1 MQNGMTRTVFALQVQ
16 YKEVYMRFIFFSAL
30 WIMVLGG
37 ALHAADTSQPQPVQ
51 PAPLQPPQLSTEV
64 PQTNQTRCM
73 QLIYNRYVTRGF
85 SPQASWNNAIRD
97 CGAGGIDVSCLD
109 AAYKHYVSMGQND
122 NQAYNNARRDCR
134 SLIPR

>member
-1 MQNGMTRTVFALQVQ
+1 
-16 YKEVYMRFIFFSAL
+16 MRHMLRSSILAFMFSGL
-30 WIMVLGG
+30 LV
-37 ALHAADTSQPQPVQ
+37 AADTSQPQPPQ
-51 PAPLQPPQLSTEV
+51 PAPQQPPQISTEV
-64 PQTNQTRCM
+64 PQTAQTRCL
-73 QLIYNRYVTRGF
+73 QLIYNRYITRGY

-109 AAYKHYVSMGQND
+109 MAYRHYAAMGQSD